1 MTILINNQKTT
12 MKNTIKDLPKS
23 QKEISVEISIEE
35 MEKYMNQALDKL
47 AKNIKLDGFRDG
59 KVPKDIVEKQL
70 GDAAIFEEAS
80 HDAIEKS
87 YLEIIKE
94 NKLNPLGQ
102 PKAEITKAAPGNSL
116 EYKIIISV
124 MPEVKLGDYKT
135 VFGKI
140 EIKKIDDKTVE
151 QEIKTLQKKKASYL
165 TKDEPAKKGD
175 RVEIDFETRVG
186 GVKLEGGESKNH
198 PLIIGQGKFISGFE
212 DNLIGMKKDD
222 KKEFDLV
229 FPENYK
235 KDLAGKKASFKV
247 KVNLVQK
254 VNLPEI
260 NDEFAKG
267 LGKFEGLENLKEN
280 IKKGM
285 IAEGEMKAKEK
296 LRGEL
301 IDQVAEKT
309 TVEIPEIMIESELS
323 NMINEFKNN
332 ITQTGIE
339 FGEYLKNV
347 NTNLEKL
354 KSEWQPMAE
363 KRTKTGLVMR
373 EISLREE
380 IKISDEEIEQKVNET
395 LKFYPNEEELRKNM
409 DLEKF
414 KDHMASVLM
423 NEKVFEILEKVA
435 EKNGK

>member
-1 MTILINNQKTT
+1 
-12 MKNTIKDLPKS
+12 MKNTIKDLEKS
-23 QKEISVEISIEE
+23 QKEISVEISVEE
-35 MEKYMNQALDKL
+35 MEKYMSKALDKL

-59 KVPKDIVEKQL
+59 KVPKAVAEKQL
-70 GDAAIFEEAS
+70 GD
-80 HDAIEKS
+80 DAILGEANQLAIEDS
-87 YLEIIKE
+87 YFKIIKE

-102 PKAEITKAAPGNSL
+102 PKVEITKSALGNPL
-116 EYKIIISV
+116 EYKIVISV

-135 VFGKI
+135 VSGKI
-140 EIKKIDDKTVE
+140 EIKKIDDEMVE
-151 QEIKTLQKKKASYL
+151 KEIKTLQKKKASYI
-165 TKDEPAKKGD
+165 TKDEPAEKGD

-198 PLIIGQGKFISGFE
+198 PLIIGQGKFIQGFE
-212 DNLIGMKKDD
+212 DNLVGMKKDEE
-222 KKEFDLV
+222 KEFDLV

-235 KDLAGKKASFKV
+235 KDLAGKKANFKV
-247 KVNLVQK
+247 KINLVQK

-267 LGKFEGLENLKEN
+267 LGKFENLEDLKKNLK
-280 IKKGM
+280 KG
-285 IAEGEMKAKEK
+285 ITAEEEMKAKEK

-301 IDQVAEKT
+301 INQVAEKT
-309 TVEIPEIMIESELS
+309 TVEIPEIMIESELN

-339 FGEYLKNV
+339 FEEYLKSV

-354 KSEWQPMAE
+354 KSEWQSMAE

-373 EISLREE
+373 EISLQEE
-380 IKISDEEIEQKVNET
+380 IKISDEEIEKKVNET

-414 KDHMASVLM
+414 KDHMAGVIM
-423 NEKVFEILEKVA
+423 NEKVFEMLEKVA
-435 EKNGK
+435 GENGK

>member
-1 MTILINNQKTT
+1 
-12 MKNTIKDLPKS
+12 MKNTIQDLPKS
-23 QKEISVEISIEE
+23 QKEISVEISVEE

-47 AKNIKLDGFRDG
+47 AKNIKLDGFRNG
-59 KVPKDIVEKQL
+59 KVPKDVAEKQL

-80 HDAIEKS
+80 QFAIQNS

-102 PKAEITKAAPGNSL
+102 PKAEITKAAPNNSF
-116 EYKIIISV
+116 EYKIVISV

-135 VFGKI
+135 VFGKM
-140 EIKKIDDKTVE
+140 EIKKIDDEAVE

-165 TKDEPAKKGD
+165 TKEEPAEKDD
-175 RVEIDFETRVG
+175 RVEIDFETRVA

-198 PLIIGQGKFISGFE
+198 PFIIGQGNFISGFE
-212 DNLIGMKKDD
+212 DKVIGMKKDEE
-222 KKEFDLV
+222 KEFDLV

-247 KVNLVQK
+247 KINLVQK

-267 LGKFEGLENLKEN
+267 FGKFENLEDLKKN
-280 IKKGM
+280 IRKGM
-285 IAEGEMKAKEK
+285 TMEEEGKAREK
-296 LRGEL
+296 FRGEL
-301 IDQVAEKT
+301 INQVVEKT
-309 TVEIPEIMIESELS
+309 TAEIPEILIESELT

-332 ITQTGIE
+332 ITQSGIE
-339 FGEYLKNV
+339 FEEYLKNV

-354 KSEWQPMAE
+354 KTEWQPMAE

-373 EISLREE
+373 EISLQEE

-423 NEKVFEILEKVA
+423 NEKVFEILEKIA
-435 EKNGK
+435 EGK

>member
-1 MTILINNQKTT
+1 

-23 QKEISVEISIEE
+23 QKEISVEISVEE
-35 MEKYMNQALDKL
+35 MEKYMNNALDKL

-59 KVPKDIVEKQL
+59 KVPKDVAEKQL

-80 HDAIEKS
+80 HEAIEKS

-102 PKAEITKAAPGNSL
+102 PKAEITKAAPNNSF
-116 EYKIIISV
+116 EYKIVISV
-124 MPEVKLGDYKT
+124 MPEIKLGDYKT
-135 VFGKI
+135 VFGKM
-140 EIKKIDDKTVE
+140 EVKKIDDEMIEKE
-151 QEIKTLQKKKASYL
+151 LKTLQKKKASYI
-165 TKDEPAKKGD
+165 TKDESAEKGD

-198 PLIIGQGKFISGFE
+198 PLIIGQGKFIFGFE
-212 DNLIGMKKDD
+212 DNLVGMKKDEE
-222 KKEFDLV
+222 KEFDLV

-235 KDLAGKKASFKV
+235 KELAGKKASFKV
-247 KVNLVQK
+247 KINLVQK

-267 LGKFEGLENLKEN
+267 LGKFESVENLRES

-285 IAEGEMKAKEK
+285 TMEEEGKAKEK

-301 IDQVAEKT
+301 IDQVVEKT
-309 TVEIPEIMIESELS
+309 TVEIPETLVESELT
-323 NMINEFKNN
+323 NMVNEFKNN

-339 FGEYLKNV
+339 FEEYLKNV

-354 KSEWQPMAE
+354 KTEWQPMAE
-363 KRTKTGLVMR
+363 KRTKTGLIMR
-373 EISLREE
+373 EISVQEE
-380 IKISDEEIEQKVNET
+380 IKIGDEEIEKRVNET

-414 KDHMASVLM
+414 KDHMAGVIM

-435 EKNGK
+435 EENGK

>member
-1 MTILINNQKTT
+1 
-12 MKNTIKDLPKS
+12 MKNTIKDLEKS

-47 AKNIKLDGFRDG
+47 SKNIKLDGFRDG
-59 KVPKDIVEKQL
+59 KVPKGVAEKQL
-70 GDAAIFEEAS
+70 GDVAIFEEAS
-80 HDAIEKS
+80 QLAIQNS
-87 YLEIIKE
+87 YFEIIKE

-102 PKAEITKAAPGNSL
+102 PKAEITKAAPGNPL
-116 EYKIIISV
+116 EYKIVISV
-124 MPEVKLGDYKT
+124 IPEVKLGDYKT
-135 VFGKI
+135 VSGKV
-140 EIKKIDDKTVE
+140 EIKKIDDEMVE
-151 QEIKTLQKKKASYL
+151 QKIKTLQKKKASYI
-165 TKDEPAKKGD
+165 TKNESAEKGD
-175 RVEIDFETRVG
+175 RVEINFETRVD

-198 PLIIGQGKFISGFE
+198 PLVLGQGNFIPGFE
-212 DNLIGMKKDD
+212 DKIIGMKKDEE
-222 KKEFDLV
+222 KEFDLV

-247 KVNLVQK
+247 KINLVQK

-267 LGKFEGLENLKEN
+267 LGKFENLEGLKKN

-285 IAEGEMKAKEK
+285 TIEEEGKAREK
-296 LRGEL
+296 FRVEL
-301 IDQVAEKT
+301 VDQVVEKT
-309 TVEIPEIMIESELS
+309 TVELPEIMIESELD

-339 FGEYLKNV
+339 FDEYLKNV

-354 KSEWQPMAE
+354 KTEWQPMAE

-380 IKISDEEIEQKVNET
+380 IKIGDEEIEKRVNET

-414 KDHMASVLM
+414 KDHMTSVLM
-423 NEKVFEILEKVA
+423 NEKVFEVLEKTA
-435 EKNGK
+435 EKK

>member
-1 MTILINNQKTT
+1 

-23 QKEISVEISIEE
+23 QKEISVEISVEE

-47 AKNIKLDGFRDG
+47 AKNIKLDGFRNG
-59 KVPKDIVEKQL
+59 KVPKDVAEKQL

-80 HDAIEKS
+80 QFAIQNS

-102 PKAEITKAAPGNSL
+102 PKAEITKAAPNNSF
-116 EYKIIISV
+116 EYKIVISV

-135 VFGKI
+135 VFGKM
-140 EIKKIDDKTVE
+140 EIKKIDDEAVE

-165 TKDEPAKKGD
+165 TKEEPAEKDD
-175 RVEIDFETRVG
+175 RVEIDFETRVA

-198 PLIIGQGKFISGFE
+198 PFIIGQGNFISGFE
-212 DNLIGMKKDD
+212 DKVIGMKKDEE
-222 KKEFDLV
+222 KEFDLV

-247 KVNLVQK
+247 KINLVQK

-267 LGKFEGLENLKEN
+267 FGKFENLEDLKKN
-280 IKKGM
+280 IRKGM
-285 IAEGEMKAKEK
+285 TMEEEGKAREK
-296 LRGEL
+296 FRGEL
-301 IDQVAEKT
+301 INQVVEKT
-309 TVEIPEIMIESELS
+309 TAEIPEILIESELT

-332 ITQTGIE
+332 ITQSGIE
-339 FGEYLKNV
+339 FEEYLKNV

-354 KSEWQPMAE
+354 KTEWQPMAE

-373 EISLREE
+373 EISLQEE

-423 NEKVFEILEKVA
+423 NEKVFEILEKIA
-435 EKNGK
+435 EGK

>member
-1 MTILINNQKTT
+1 

-23 QKEISVEISIEE
+23 QKEINVEISVEE

-47 AKNIKLDGFRDG
+47 AKNIKLDGFRAG
-59 KVPKDIVEKQL
+59 KVPKDVAEKQL

-80 HDAIEKS
+80 QFAIQNS
-87 YLEIIKE
+87 YMEIIKE

-102 PKAEITKAAPGNSL
+102 PKAEITKAAPGNSF

-124 MPEVKLGDYKT
+124 MPEVKLGEYKT
-135 VFGKI
+135 VSGKI
-140 EIKKIDDKTVE
+140 EVKKIDDKTVE

-165 TKDEPAKKGD
+165 TKDEAVEKGD
-175 RVEIDFETRVG
+175 RAEINFETRVG
-186 GVKLEGGESKNH
+186 GVKIEGGESKNH
-198 PLIIGQGKFISGFE
+198 PLTIGQGNFIPGFE
-212 DNLIGMKKDD
+212 DKIIGMKKDEE
-222 KKEFDLV
+222 KEFDLV

-247 KVNLVQK
+247 KINLVQK

-267 LGKFEGLENLKEN
+267 LGKFENLENLKES

-285 IAEGEMKAKEK
+285 TIEEEGKAREK
-296 LRGEL
+296 FRGEL
-301 IDQVAEKT
+301 IDQVVEKT
-309 TVEIPEIMIESELS
+309 TVEIPEIMIELELD

-339 FGEYLKNV
+339 FDEYLKNV

-373 EISLREE
+373 EISLQEK
-380 IKISDEEIEQKVNET
+380 IKISDDEIEKRVNET

-414 KDHMASVLM
+414 KDHMASVVM

-435 EKNGK
+435 GENGK

>member
-1 MTILINNQKTT
+1 

-47 AKNIKLDGFRDG
+47 SKNIKLDGFRDG
-59 KVPKDIVEKQL
+59 KVPKGVAEKQL
-70 GDAAIFEEAS
+70 GDVAIFEEAS
-80 HDAIEKS
+80 QLAIQNS
-87 YLEIIKE
+87 YFEIIKE

-102 PKAEITKAAPGNSL
+102 PKAEITKAAPGNPL
-116 EYKIIISV
+116 EYKIVISV
-124 MPEVKLGDYKT
+124 IPEVKLGDYKT
-135 VFGKI
+135 VSGKV
-140 EIKKIDDKTVE
+140 EIKKIDDEMVE
-151 QEIKTLQKKKASYL
+151 QKIKTLQKKKASYI
-165 TKDEPAKKGD
+165 TKNESAEKGD
-175 RVEIDFETRVG
+175 RVEINFETRVD

-198 PLIIGQGKFISGFE
+198 PLVLGQGNFIPGFE
-212 DNLIGMKKDD
+212 DKIIGMKKDEE
-222 KKEFDLV
+222 KEFDLV

-247 KVNLVQK
+247 KINLVQK

-267 LGKFEGLENLKEN
+267 LGKFENLEGLKKN

-285 IAEGEMKAKEK
+285 TIEEEGKAREK
-296 LRGEL
+296 FRVEL
-301 IDQVAEKT
+301 VDQVVEKT
-309 TVEIPEIMIESELS
+309 TVELPEIMIESELD

-339 FGEYLKNV
+339 FDEYLKNV

-354 KSEWQPMAE
+354 KTEWQPMAE

-380 IKISDEEIEQKVNET
+380 IKISDEEIEKRVNET
-395 LKFYPNEEELRKNM
+395 LKLYPNEEELRKNM

-414 KDHMASVLM
+414 KDHITSVLM
-423 NEKVFEILEKVA
+423 NEKVFEILEKIA
-435 EKNGK
+435 EKK

>member
-1 MTILINNQKTT
+1 

-23 QKEISVEISIEE
+23 QKEISVEISVEE
-35 MEKYMNQALDKL
+35 MEKFMNKTLDKL
-47 AKNIKLDGFRDG
+47 AKNIKVDGFRNG
-59 KVPKDIVEKQL
+59 KVPKDVAKKQL

-80 HDAIEKS
+80 QLAIEDS
-87 YLEIIKE
+87 YLKIIKE

-102 PKAEITKAAPGNSL
+102 PKAEVTKAAPNNSF
-116 EYKIIISV
+116 EYKIVISV
-124 MPEVKLGDYKT
+124 MPEIKLGDYKT
-135 VFGKI
+135 VFGKT
-140 EIKKIDDKTVE
+140 EAKEIDDEAVE
-151 QEIKTLQKKKASYL
+151 REIKTLQKKKASYL
-165 TKDEPAKKGD
+165 TKDEAVEKGD

-198 PLIIGQGKFISGFE
+198 PLVIGQGKFVPGFE
-212 DNLIGMKKDD
+212 DKIIGMKKEEE
-222 KKEFDLV
+222 KEFDLV

-235 KDLAGKKASFKV
+235 KELAGKKASFKV

-254 VNLPEI
+254 VDLPEI

-267 LGKFEGLENLKEN
+267 LGKFENLEDLKKN
-280 IKKGM
+280 IRKGM
-285 IAEGEMKAKEK
+285 IMEEETKAKEELRSK
-296 LRGEL
+296 L
-301 IDQVAEKT
+301 INQVAEKT
-309 TVEIPEIMIESELS
+309 AVEIPEILIESELT

-339 FGEYLKNV
+339 FEEYLKNV

-354 KSEWQPMAE
+354 KTEWQSMAE

-373 EISLREE
+373 EISLQEE

-414 KDHMASVLM
+414 KDHMAGVII
-423 NEKVFEILEKVA
+423 NEKVFEMLEKVA
-435 EKNGK
+435 EGNGR

>member
-1 MTILINNQKTT
+1 

-23 QKEISVEISIEE
+23 QKEISVEISVEE

-47 AKNIKLDGFRDG
+47 AKNIKLDGFRAG
-59 KVPKDIVEKQL
+59 KVPKDVAEKQL

-80 HDAIEKS
+80 QFAIQNS
-87 YLEIIKE
+87 YMEIIKE

-102 PKAEITKAAPGNSL
+102 PKAEITKAAPGNSF

-124 MPEVKLGDYKT
+124 MPEVKLGEYKT
-135 VFGKI
+135 VSGKI

-165 TKDEPAKKGD
+165 TKDEAVEKGD
-175 RVEIDFETRVG
+175 RVEINFETRVG
-186 GVKLEGGESKNH
+186 GVKLEGGESKKH
-198 PLIIGQGKFISGFE
+198 PLTIGQGNFIPGFE
-212 DNLIGMKKDD
+212 DKIIGMKKDEE
-222 KKEFDLV
+222 KEFDLV

-247 KVNLVQK
+247 KINLVQK
-254 VNLPEI
+254 INLPEI

-267 LGKFEGLENLKEN
+267 LGKFENLENLKES

-285 IAEGEMKAKEK
+285 TTEEEGKAREK
-296 LRGEL
+296 FRGEL
-301 IDQVAEKT
+301 IDQVVEKT
-309 TVEIPEIMIESELS
+309 TVEIPEIMIELELD

-339 FGEYLKNV
+339 FDEYLKNV

-354 KSEWQPMAE
+354 KSQWQPMAE

-373 EISLREE
+373 EISSQEE
-380 IKISDEEIEQKVNET
+380 IKISDEEIDKRVNET

-409 DLEKF
+409 DIEKF
-414 KDHMASVLM
+414 KDHMASVIM
-423 NEKVFEILEKVA
+423 NEKVFEVLEKVA
-435 EKNGK
+435 GENGK

>member
-1 MTILINNQKTT
+1 

-23 QKEISVEISIEE
+23 QKEISVEISVEE

-47 AKNIKLDGFRDG
+47 SKNIKLDGFRDG
-59 KVPKDIVEKQL
+59 KVPKGVAEKQL

-80 HDAIEKS
+80 QFAIQDS
-87 YLEIIKE
+87 YLKIIKE

-102 PKAEITKAAPGNSL
+102 PKAEITKAAPGNSF
-116 EYKIIISV
+116 EYKIIISII
-124 MPEVKLGDYKT
+124 PEVKLGDYKT
-135 VFGKI
+135 VSGKV
-140 EIKKIDDKTVE
+140 EIKKIDDEMVE
-151 QEIKTLQKKKASYL
+151 QEVKTLQKKKASYI
-165 TKDEPAKKGD
+165 TKNESAEKGD

-198 PLIIGQGKFISGFE
+198 PLVLGQGNFIPGFE
-212 DNLIGMKKDD
+212 DKIIGMKKDEE
-222 KKEFDLV
+222 KEFDLV

-247 KVNLVQK
+247 KINLVQK

-267 LGKFEGLENLKEN
+267 LGKFENLEGLKKN

-285 IAEGEMKAKEK
+285 TIEEEGKAREK
-296 LRGEL
+296 FRVEL
-301 IDQVAEKT
+301 VDQVAEKT
-309 TVEIPEIMIESELS
+309 TVEIPEIMIESELD

-339 FGEYLKNV
+339 FDEYLKNV
-347 NTNLEKL
+347 KTNLEKL
-354 KSEWQPMAE
+354 KTEWQPMAE

-373 EISLREE
+373 EISLQEE
-380 IKISDEEIEQKVNET
+380 IKISDEEIEKRVNET
-395 LKFYPNEEELRKNM
+395 LKLYPNEEELRKNM

-414 KDHMASVLM
+414 KDHITSVLV

-435 EKNGK
+435 EENGK

>member
-1 MTILINNQKTT
+1 

-23 QKEISVEISIEE
+23 QKEITVEISVEE
-35 MEKYMNQALDKL
+35 MEKYMNKALDKL
-47 AKNIKLDGFRDG
+47 AKNIKLDGFREG
-59 KVPKDIVEKQL
+59 KVPKDVAKKQL

-80 HDAIEKS
+80 HEAIEKS
-87 YLEIIKE
+87 YSEIIKE

-102 PKAEITKAAPGNSL
+102 PKAEITKAAPNNSL
-116 EYKIIISV
+116 EYKIVISV
-124 MPEVKLGDYKT
+124 MPEIKLGDYKT
-135 VFGKI
+135 VFGKM
-140 EIKKIDDKTVE
+140 EVKKIDDEMIEKE
-151 QEIKTLQKKKASYL
+151 LKTLQKKKASYI
-165 TKDEPAKKGD
+165 TKDESAEKGD

-198 PLIIGQGKFISGFE
+198 PLIIGQGKFIFGFE
-212 DNLIGMKKDD
+212 DNLVGMKKDEE
-222 KKEFDLV
+222 KEFDLV

-235 KDLAGKKASFKV
+235 KELAGKKASFKV
-247 KVNLVQK
+247 KINLVQK

-267 LGKFEGLENLKEN
+267 LGKFESVENLRES

-285 IAEGEMKAKEK
+285 TMEEEGKAKEK

-301 IDQVAEKT
+301 IDQVVEKT
-309 TVEIPEIMIESELS
+309 TVEIPETLVESELT
-323 NMINEFKNN
+323 NMVNEFKNN

-339 FGEYLKNV
+339 FEEYLKNV

-354 KSEWQPMAE
+354 KTEWQPMAE
-363 KRTKTGLVMR
+363 KRTKTGLIMR
-373 EISLREE
+373 EISVQEE
-380 IKISDEEIEQKVNET
+380 IKIGDEEIEKRVNET

-414 KDHMASVLM
+414 KDHMAGVIM

-435 EKNGK
+435 EEKGK

>member
-1 MTILINNQKTT
+1 
-12 MKNTIKDLPKS
+12 MKNTIKDLLKS
-23 QKEISVEISIEE
+23 QKEISVEISVEE
-35 MEKYMNQALDKL
+35 MEKYMNQSLDKL
-47 AKNIKLDGFRDG
+47 SKNIKLDGFRDG
-59 KVPKDIVEKQL
+59 KVPKGVAEKQL

-80 HDAIEKS
+80 QLAIQNS
-87 YLEIIKE
+87 YFEIIKE

-116 EYKIIISV
+116 EYKIVISV
-124 MPEVKLGDYKT
+124 IPEVKLGDYKT
-135 VFGKI
+135 VSGKV
-140 EIKKIDDKTVE
+140 EIKKIDDEMVE
-151 QEIKTLQKKKASYL
+151 QEVKTLQKKKASYI
-165 TKDEPAKKGD
+165 TKNEPAEKGD
-175 RVEIDFETRVG
+175 RVEINFETRVG

-198 PLIIGQGKFISGFE
+198 PLVLGQGNFIPGFE
-212 DNLIGMKKDD
+212 DKIIGMKKDEE
-222 KKEFDLV
+222 KEFDLV

-247 KVNLVQK
+247 KINLVQK

-267 LGKFEGLENLKEN
+267 LGKFENLEGLKEG

-285 IAEGEMKAKEK
+285 TIEEEGKAKEK
-296 LRGEL
+296 LRVEL
-301 IDQVAEKT
+301 IDQVVEKT
-309 TVEIPEIMIESELS
+309 TVELPEIMIESELG

-339 FGEYLKNV
+339 FDEYLKNV

-354 KSEWQPMAE
+354 KTEWQPMAE

-373 EISLREE
+373 EISLQEE
-380 IKISDEEIEQKVNET
+380 IKISDEEIEKRVNET
-395 LKFYPNEEELRKNM
+395 LKLYPNEEELRKNM

-414 KDHMASVLM
+414 KDHMTSVLM
-423 NEKVFEILEKVA
+423 NEKVFEILEKIA
-435 EKNGK
+435 GNK

>member
-1 MTILINNQKTT
+1 

-23 QKEISVEISIEE
+23 QKEISVEISVEE
-35 MEKYMNQALDKL
+35 MEKYMNNALDKL

-59 KVPKDIVEKQL
+59 KVPKDVAEKQL

-80 HDAIEKS
+80 HEAIEKS

-102 PKAEITKAAPGNSL
+102 PKAEITKAAPNNSL
-116 EYKIIISV
+116 EYKIVISV

-135 VFGKI
+135 VFGKM
-140 EIKKIDDKTVE
+140 EVKKIDDEMIEKE
-151 QEIKTLQKKKASYL
+151 LKTLQKKKASYL
-165 TKDEPAKKGD
+165 TKDESAEKGD

-198 PLIIGQGKFISGFE
+198 PLIIGQGKFIFGFE
-212 DNLIGMKKDD
+212 DNLVGMKKDEE
-222 KKEFDLV
+222 KEFDLV

-235 KDLAGKKASFKV
+235 KELAGKKASFKV
-247 KVNLVQK
+247 KINLVQK

-267 LGKFEGLENLKEN
+267 LGKFENLEELKKS
-280 IKKGM
+280 IKRGM
-285 IAEGEMKAKEK
+285 IMEEEGKAKEK

-301 IDQVAEKT
+301 IDQVVEKT
-309 TVEIPEIMIESELS
+309 TVEIPETLVESELT
-323 NMINEFKNN
+323 NMVNEFKNN

-339 FGEYLKNV
+339 FEEYLKNV

-354 KSEWQPMAE
+354 KTEWQPMAE
-363 KRTKTGLVMR
+363 KRTKTGLIMR
-373 EISLREE
+373 EISVQEE
-380 IKISDEEIEQKVNET
+380 IKIGDEEIEKRVNET

-414 KDHMASVLM
+414 KDHMAGVIM

-435 EKNGK
+435 EENGK

>member
-1 MTILINNQKTT
+1 

-35 MEKYMNQALDKL
+35 MEKFMNNALDKL
-47 AKNIKLDGFRDG
+47 AKNIKLDGFRNG
-59 KVPKDIVEKQL
+59 KVPKDVAEKQL

-80 HDAIEKS
+80 HEAIEKS
-87 YLEIIKE
+87 YSEIIEE

-102 PKAEITKAAPGNSL
+102 PKAEITKAAPNNSL
-116 EYKIIISV
+116 EYKIVISV

-135 VFGKI
+135 VFGKM
-140 EIKKIDDKTVE
+140 EVNKIDDEMIEKE
-151 QEIKTLQKKKASYL
+151 LKTLQKKKASYL
-165 TKDEPAKKGD
+165 TKDESAEKGD

-198 PLIIGQGKFISGFE
+198 PLIIGQGKFIFGFE
-212 DNLIGMKKDD
+212 DNLVGMKKDEE
-222 KKEFDLV
+222 KEFDLV

-247 KVNLVQK
+247 KINLVQK

-267 LGKFEGLENLKEN
+267 LGKFENLEELKKSV
-280 IKKGM
+280 KKGM
-285 IAEGEMKAKEK
+285 TMEEEGKAKEK

-301 IDQVAEKT
+301 INQVVEKT
-309 TVEIPEIMIESELS
+309 TVEIPETLVESELT
-323 NMINEFKNN
+323 NMVNEFKNN

-339 FGEYLKNV
+339 FEEYLKNV

-373 EISLREE
+373 EISVQEE
-380 IKISDEEIEQKVNET
+380 IKINDEEIEQRVNET

-409 DLEKF
+409 DIEKF
-414 KDHMASVLM
+414 KDHMAGVIM
-423 NEKVFEILEKVA
+423 NEKVFEVLEKVA
-435 EKNGK
+435 EEKI

>member
-1 MTILINNQKTT
+1 

-23 QKEISVEISIEE
+23 QKEISVEISVEE
-35 MEKYMNQALDKL
+35 MEKYMNNALDKL

-59 KVPKDIVEKQL
+59 KVPKDVAEKQL

-80 HDAIEKS
+80 HEAIEKS
-87 YLEIIKE
+87 YSEIIKE

-102 PKAEITKAAPGNSL
+102 PKAEITKAAPNNSL
-116 EYKIIISV
+116 EYKIVISV
-124 MPEVKLGDYKT
+124 MPEIKLGDYKT
-135 VFGKI
+135 VFGKM
-140 EIKKIDDKTVE
+140 EVKKIDDEMIEKE
-151 QEIKTLQKKKASYL
+151 LKTLQKKKASYI
-165 TKDEPAKKGD
+165 TKDESAEKGD

-198 PLIIGQGKFISGFE
+198 PLIIGQGKFIFGFE
-212 DNLIGMKKDD
+212 DNLVGMKKDEE
-222 KKEFDLV
+222 KEFDLV

-235 KDLAGKKASFKV
+235 KELAGKKASFKV
-247 KVNLVQK
+247 KINLVQK

-267 LGKFEGLENLKEN
+267 LGKFESVENLRES

-285 IAEGEMKAKEK
+285 TMEEEGKAKEK

-301 IDQVAEKT
+301 IDQVVEKT
-309 TVEIPEIMIESELS
+309 TVEIPETLVESELT
-323 NMINEFKNN
+323 NMVNEFKSN

-339 FGEYLKNV
+339 FEEYLKNV

-354 KSEWQPMAE
+354 KTEWQPMAE
-363 KRTKTGLVMR
+363 KRTKTGLIMR
-373 EISLREE
+373 EISVQEE
-380 IKISDEEIEQKVNET
+380 IKIGDEEIEKRVNET

-414 KDHMASVLM
+414 KDHMAGVIM

-435 EKNGK
+435 EENGK

>member
-1 MTILINNQKTT
+1 

-23 QKEISVEISIEE
+23 QKEISVEISAEE
-35 MEKYMNQALDKL
+35 MEKHMNKALDKL
-47 AKNIKLDGFRDG
+47 AKNIKADGFRDG
-59 KVPKDIVEKQL
+59 KVPKEVAEKKL

-80 HDAIEKS
+80 QLAIQDS
-87 YLEIIKE
+87 YMKIIKE

-102 PKAEITKAAPGNSL
+102 PKAEITKAAPGNSF

-124 MPEVKLGDYKT
+124 MPEIKLGDYKT
-135 VFGKI
+135 VFGKM
-140 EIKKIDDKTVE
+140 EVKKIDDKMIEKEV
-151 QEIKTLQKKKASYL
+151 QSLQKKKASYL
-165 TKDEPAKKGD
+165 TKDESAEKGD

-198 PLIIGQGKFISGFE
+198 PLIIGEGKFVPGFE
-212 DNLIGMKKDD
+212 DKIIGMKKDD
-222 KKEFDLV
+222 EKEFDLV

-247 KVNLVQK
+247 KINLVQK
-254 VNLPEI
+254 VNLPEL

-267 LGKFEGLENLKEN
+267 LGKFENMEDLKKN
-280 IKKGM
+280 IRKGM
-285 IAEGEMKAKEK
+285 TMEEEGKAKEK

-301 IDQVAEKT
+301 IDQVVEKT
-309 TVEIPEIMIESELS
+309 TAEIPEVLIESELT
-323 NMINEFKNN
+323 NMLNEFKNN
-332 ITQTGIE
+332 ITKTGIE
-339 FGEYLKNV
+339 FEEYLKNV

-354 KSEWQPMAE
+354 KIEWQPMAE

-373 EISLREE
+373 EISLQEE

-414 KDHMASVLM
+414 KDHMAGVIM
-423 NEKVFEILEKVA
+423 NEKVFEILEKIA
-435 EKNGK
+435 GGSGK

>member
-1 MTILINNQKTT
+1 

-23 QKEISVEISIEE
+23 QKEISVEISVEE

-47 AKNIKLDGFRDG
+47 SKNIKLDGFRDG
-59 KVPKDIVEKQL
+59 KVPKGVAEKQL

-80 HDAIEKS
+80 QLAIQNS
-87 YLEIIKE
+87 YFEIIKE

-102 PKAEITKAAPGNSL
+102 PKAEITKAAPGNTL
-116 EYKIIISV
+116 EYKIVISV
-124 MPEVKLGDYKT
+124 IPEVKLGDYKT
-135 VFGKI
+135 VSGKI
-140 EIKKIDDKTVE
+140 EIKKIDDEMVE

-165 TKDEPAKKGD
+165 TKNEPAEKGD
-175 RVEIDFETRVG
+175 RVEINFETRVG

-198 PLIIGQGKFISGFE
+198 PLVLGQGNFIPGFE
-212 DNLIGMKKDD
+212 DKIIGMKKDEE
-222 KKEFDLV
+222 KEFDLV

-235 KDLAGKKASFKV
+235 KNLAGKKASFKV
-247 KVNLVQK
+247 KINLVQK

-267 LGKFEGLENLKEN
+267 LGKFENLEGLKEG

-285 IAEGEMKAKEK
+285 TIEEEGKAKEK
-296 LRGEL
+296 FRVEL
-301 IDQVAEKT
+301 VDQVVEET
-309 TVEIPEIMIESELS
+309 TVELPEIMIESELN
-323 NMINEFKNN
+323 NMVNEFKNN

-339 FGEYLKNV
+339 FEEYLKNV

-354 KSEWQPMAE
+354 KIEWQPMAE

-373 EISLREE
+373 EISLQEE
-380 IKISDEEIEQKVNET
+380 IKISDEEIEKRVNET
-395 LKFYPNEEELRKNM
+395 LKLYPNEEELRKNM

-414 KDHMASVLM
+414 KDHMTSVLV
-423 NEKVFEILEKVA
+423 NEKVFEILEKIA
-435 EKNGK
+435 GGNGK

>member
-1 MTILINNQKTT
+1 

-23 QKEISVEISIEE
+23 QKEISVEISVEE
-35 MEKYMNQALDKL
+35 MEKYMSKALDKL
-47 AKNIKLDGFRDG
+47 SKNIKLDGFREG
-59 KVPKDIVEKQL
+59 KVPKDVAKKQL

-80 HDAIEKS
+80 QFAIQNS

-94 NKLNPLGQ
+94 NKLSPLGQ
-102 PKAEITKAAPGNSL
+102 PKADITKAAPSNSF
-116 EYKIIISV
+116 EYKIVISV
-124 MPEVKLGDYKT
+124 MPEIKLGDYKT
-135 VFGKI
+135 VFGKM
-140 EIKKIDDKTVE
+140 EIKKIDGEMIEKE
-151 QEIKTLQKKKASYL
+151 LKTLQKKKASYI
-165 TKDEPAKKGD
+165 TKDESAEKGD

-198 PLIIGQGKFISGFE
+198 PLIIGQGKFIFGFE
-212 DNLIGMKKDD
+212 DNLVGMKKDEE
-222 KKEFDLV
+222 KEFDLV

-235 KDLAGKKASFKV
+235 KELAGKKASFKV
-247 KVNLVQK
+247 KINLVQK

-267 LGKFEGLENLKEN
+267 LGKFESVENLRES

-285 IAEGEMKAKEK
+285 TMEEEGKAKEK

-301 IDQVAEKT
+301 IDQVVEKT
-309 TVEIPEIMIESELS
+309 TVEIPETLVESELT
-323 NMINEFKNN
+323 NMVNEFKNN

-339 FGEYLKNV
+339 FEEYLKNV
-347 NTNLEKL
+347 NTDLEKL

-373 EISLREE
+373 EISVQEE
-380 IKISDEEIEQKVNET
+380 IKIGDEEIEQRVNET

-409 DLEKF
+409 DIEKF

-423 NEKVFEILEKVA
+423 NEKVFEVLEKTA
-435 EKNGK
+435 EGNEK